1 MRSRARWRKG
11 AILLQ
16 TLVMS
21 VILSMISV
29 MILKWIMARYII
41 VNRVN
46 QSAVNVTGA
55 QEYANRGTMTWTI
68 PPPSADYTMTVT
80 RNGVAATKQVSF
92 NSPSTVPAGT
102 AGKCVTTVTDDY

>member
-1 MRSRARWRKG
+1 MKSRVYWKKG

-41 VNRVN
+41 VARIQ
-46 QSAVNVTGA
+46 QSAKNTGNAQGYAALNVK
-55 QEYANRGTMTWTI
+55 TWTT
-68 PPPSADYTMTVT
+68 PVNASTTMDLKSVSFQ
-80 RNGVAATKQVSF
+80 QVS
-92 NSPSTVPAGT
+92 T
-102 AGKCVTTVTDDY
+102 GKFVTTVTDEY

>member
-1 MRSRARWRKG
+1 MRPRSCWKKG

-41 VNRVN
+41 VNRVK
-46 QSAVNVTGA
+46 QSAVNVTDA
-55 QEYANRGTMTWTI
+55 QGYASLKTMTWNVPATAG
-68 PPPSADYTMTVT
+68 STTM
-80 RNGVAATKQVSF
+80 GVENKPVSF
-92 NSPSTVPAGT
+92 QPPGSVAAGT